1 MKKGWRIV
9 LVIFLILLLLGAAAL
24 LVGYLTGADV
34 SRIYSVL
41 DNRYH
46 FEAWSSYFQQVY
58 DAVLEAWA
66 SI

>member
-9 LVIFLILLLLGAAAL
+9 LVVFLIMILLGAAAL

-46 FEAWSSYFQQVY
+46 FDQWISYFQQVW
-58 DAVLEAWA
+58 DMAVQAWN
-66 SI
+66 SL

>member
-9 LVIFLILLLLGAAAL
+9 LVIFLVMLLLGAAAI

-34 SRIYSVL
+34 SRIYNVVDSRFHF
-41 DNRYH
+41 DNWV
-46 FEAWSSYFQQVY
+46 AYFQQIWDMVK
-58 DAVLEAWA
+58 EAWA